1 LDNVNLSVTNARIL
15 KEMAECGYSSKIL
28 TNYRYYGFGFVR
40 QYFEECGYN
49 EYTDEI
55 LDEFLAQLRYT
66 YEHGGISQWKWS
78 IARRSAELLRQFV
91 ATGTVSLDAL
101 PKWDVLHN
109 PLHTK
114 PTEEQLIDNDNIYGL
129 VWRAKCQLS
138 ESGLSAKTLSNYG
151 YDGFDK
157 ILRAHMERNLS
168 LYSPALV
175 DEIVAD
181 ARTLYESGSL
191 SRGMYQDLRKM
202 AFLIAEFHNHGS
214 IKLTIMTNWGLRQLP
229 SEFAELLGHFCD
241 NAEHAGIMKRRS
253 VKTVSSA
260 IRRFMFAL
268 EDNNI
273 SSPTALT
280 PQVVSS
286 AVGELAR
293 RHNGGLSSMLF
304 SVRIF
309 LGFLYETGVT
319 ETNLRYSVP
328 ELCAEHRDYRPG
340 FTSDEI
346 RAILSTVDR
355 ETAIGKRDFAI
366 MSLAAQTGLRAI
378 DVVSLKRQDIDWRSC
393 EIRITQEKTGKP
405 LSLPLDSESGNAIAD
420 YLLNARPES
429 DLPYIFLC
437 HSGVRRPVDPRSASS
452 YATKYALRAGVDMKT
467 IARRGFHS
475 FRRAFGTRLLH
486 NEVPL
491 ELLQQLLGHT
501 KPDSLKPYLS
511 IDERGLKLCA
521 LRLCDIAAKG
531 GVTV

>member
-1 LDNVNLSVTNARIL
+1 
-15 KEMAECGYSSKIL
+15 MAECGYSSKIL
-28 TNYRYYGFGFVR
+28 ANYRYCGFGFVR
-40 QYFEECGYN
+40 KYFEECGCS
-49 EYTDEI
+49 EYADEI

-66 YEHGGISQWKWS
+66 CEHGGISQWKWS
-78 IARRSAELLRQFV
+78 IARRSVELLRQFV

-101 PKWDVLHN
+101 PKWEVLHN
-109 PLHTK
+109 PLHAK

-129 VWRAKCQLS
+129 VWRTKCQLS
-138 ESGLSAKTLSNYG
+138 ESGLSAKTLRNYG

-157 ILRAHMERNLS
+157 ILRVHMERGLS
-168 LYSPALV
+168 FYSPALV
-175 DEIVAD
+175 GELVTE
-181 ARTLYESGSL
+181 ARTLYKNGSL
-191 SRGMYQDLRKM
+191 SRSMYQDLRKI
-202 AFLIAEFHNHGS
+202 AFLIAEFHNHGN
-214 IKLTIMTNWGLRQLP
+214 IKLTKMTKWGLRQLSP
-229 SEFAELLGHFCD
+229 EFAELLEHFCD
-241 NAEHAGIMKRRS
+241 NAECTGIMKHSS
-253 VKTVSSA
+253 VKTASSA
-260 IRRFMFAL
+260 IRRFVFVL

-273 SSPTALT
+273 PSPTALT
-280 PQVVSS
+280 PQVVSN

-293 RHNGGLSSMLF
+293 RHNGGLSWMLF

-309 LGFLYETGVT
+309 LDFLYETGVT
-319 ETNLRYSVP
+319 EANLRYSVP
-328 ELCAEHRDYRPG
+328 ELHAEHRDYRPG
-340 FTSDEI
+340 FTADEI
-346 RAILSTVDR
+346 RAILSTPDR

-366 MSLAAQTGLRAI
+366 MNLAAQTGLRAI
-378 DVVSLKRQDIDWRSC
+378 DVVRLKRQNIDWRSC

-437 HSGVRRPVDPRSASS
+437 HSGVCRPVDSSSASS
-452 YATKYALRAGVDMKT
+452 YVTKYALRAGVDMKT

-486 NEVPL
+486 SEVPL